1 MVQLNTSNL
10 IFRPFGRGLDELLS
24 TWYGKYVDFLYII
37 HMDQHYAFILLVT
50 KTISVLA
57 RTLKSGVRFWA
68 LYFPISYQMK
78 LTNKLVI
85 KYSILLTMFII
96 IIFIPQPIVRQIL
109 INSYKTSNG
118 FLKN

>member
-1 MVQLNTSNL
+1 MVQPNISNL
-10 IFRPFGRGLDELLS
+10 RFRRFGRDSDELLS
-24 TWYGKYVDFLYII
+24 TWYGKYIYFLYTIN
-37 HMDQHYAFILLVT
+37 MDQNYAFILLVT

-85 KYSILLTMFII
+85 RYSILLTMFII

-109 INSYKTSNG
+109 INDYKTSNG